1 MENTVPEY
9 QTFNLIEV
17 WGGITAAW
25 AAWQPIEEWAGA
37 ISDNSPWDNRS
48 SENLLMPENEAGID
62 QESENQ
68 TPDGTTEEGYAQVEA
83 WEGALSASV
92 QWEVIENWV
101 GTLFENQS
109 PKTQVLVTFDRRLS
123 GDRVGQHKVP
133 PLSPVKITI
142 TVTVSSQVENAILAD
157 YFPNNWAVVDANE
170 GTISRYNETHNKIE
184 WNIESLSGSISKSYV
199 IESPQATTLPTKYN
213 FRSEIAYESGS
224 VVSDEWAVWVEK
236 SSAKGKSIRFSRLDK
251 RILYAD
257 FRAQGLPLKGVK
269 IAPTQDVGDAEAF
282 VELLDGRPAGVPPI
296 EGVAVYAYMEI
307 STTVPKED
315 IAEAEIEFSIP
326 KALVRAVRAVVA
338 YHYNG
343 SRWEALPTS
352 EKGEDGDEVH
362 FSARTSGFSIF
373 AFTYVTDEIVY
384 EGGTTG
390 ISGAQADDEVY
401 ENIYE
406 NDYDETSSL
415 TYYFSTTTTSGFGT
429 DYRAFSTS
437 YGTVDTTTIWKDFD
451 ETAPFMN
458 YLDPLTTRTITGG
471 DGTPSPS
478 ALKGYGWRTS
488 GVYGDVIPAGTW
500 QFNLRWRSSSTT
512 GTVYL
517 QIWVYS
523 CDSDGTNV
531 TNLFSIKDTT
541 YDITGAGTGTTY
553 TYTYNSS
560 SSFDLTNKVLVV
572 EIWDNVVVKGANNAT
587 LTFEANSNTSS
598 MIIPYAIH
606 KYRENVQH
614 NITGI
619 SASDNYELQ
628 IEYYTAG
635 DSEPFS
641 VYLYNF
647 STSGWDN
654 VGNIQGGSAASPNL
668 FTYGIAG
675 TNYISGGEVRVR
687 YVQPDNDSTQTCL
700 MIDYAR
706 VKKVTYTWELIET
719 WTGTVS
725 APASWKLVETWSGS
739 VSAPVVWVL
748 VETWT
753 GSVSAPAQWSLIETW
768 TGSVSAPV
776 AWSLIETWSGTV
788 IAPILPTKP
797 VLYLPE
803 NGARTT
809 DNTPY
814 FEWIKGENADYHR
827 IEVDNDPDF
836 SSPID
841 NVNVYDNKWTKTPP
855 GYSPGTYY
863 WRVWAVNAY
872 GENVSENTWQFKVIL
887 GYWNLIE
894 TWSGTV
900 SAPANWRLVES
911 WSGTVSSPAAWSTIE
926 TWSGTVSSPAEWRE
940 VEAWQGT
947 VNAPASWKLMETWSG
962 SVSAPVVWVL
972 VETWSGSVSA
982 PAQWVLAETWTGTVS
997 SPAEWRFVEA
1007 WTGTASAPAYWST
1020 IETWTG
1026 TITTTATWQLIESW
1040 VGTINAPA
1048 AWQSIESWTGTINS
1062 PATWS
1067 DIEIWTG
1074 TAQTL
1079 AIWQNVDSW
1088 TGSVSAPATWSM
1100 AELWTGTVTSHA
1112 AWLLIEAWSG
1122 AINAPASWR
1131 PIEAWSGTITAAAEW
1146 KITET
1151 WAGTVSTTA
1160 EWQVAEIWSSN
1171 LSAPS
1176 NWRSIE
1182 SWTGSISTSAT
1193 WRLTETWT
1201 GSVSS
1206 PFTWDLIE
1214 SWTGTITSNMA
1225 PTSSVN
1231 AMPVYWLTNAP
1242 FTITASASDQDGT
1255 VISVTLWYRYSEDN
1269 SSWSN
1274 WKTFGTDNESPWS
1287 WSFNAP
1293 EGDGHYEFYSI
1304 ARDDDNQEEAAKNL
1318 AEAKCGLDRLEP
1330 TIISVTI
1337 NNGASVTSSLD
1348 VTINIVATDKT
1359 SGLSHMRF
1367 NSGAGWSEW
1376 ENFAPTKSYRLPPG
1390 DGLKNVYVQVRDR
1403 AGLSSFASASIL
1415 LETLPPPP
1423 MGAITVTIG
1432 TIIAEQTGSADFTRY
1447 AKYMTRV
1454 WITAKYT
1461 ISNVRVDL
1469 VEHETKPAGIP
1480 APSARACFYLDITTT
1495 ADLRSIAEITIDF
1508 RVPRLWVIQND
1519 IDDRTIRLLRLDG
1532 VWQELPTSIIGSDPI
1547 YLYYRAIAPS
1557 LSIFAA
1563 VGEPKAPAPPQV
1575 TPPYVTPSPGQVPQ
1589 PEIPI
1594 IFYPMIGMAVVLSI
1608 FAVAH
1613 SLLKPPRF
1621 YVLKK
1626 LEREV
1631 KKPGVR
1637 QVGRPLPK
1645 PEEVYIGPPE
1655 EETLDRLKRIA
1666 RKMQKKTKKE
1676 AERSGV
1682 GDGK

>member
-1 MENTVPEY
+1 M
-9 QTFNLIEV
+9 
-17 WGGITAAW
+17 
-25 AAWQPIEEWAGA
+25 
-37 ISDNSPWDNRS
+37 
-48 SENLLMPENEAGID
+48 
-62 QESENQ
+62 
-68 TPDGTTEEGYAQVEA
+68 
-83 WEGALSASV
+83 
-92 QWEVIENWV
+92 
-101 GTLFENQS
+101 
-109 PKTQVLVTFDRRLS
+109 
-123 GDRVGQHKVP
+123 
-133 PLSPVKITI
+133 
-142 TVTVSSQVENAILAD
+142 LA
-157 YFPNNWAVVDANE
+157 
-170 GTISRYNETHNKIE
+170 
-184 WNIESLSGSISKSYV
+184 
-199 IESPQATTLPTKYN
+199 
-213 FRSEIAYESGS
+213 
-224 VVSDEWAVWVEK
+224 
-236 SSAKGKSIRFSRLDK
+236 
-251 RILYAD
+251 
-257 FRAQGLPLKGVK
+257 
-269 IAPTQDVGDAEAF
+269 
-282 VELLDGRPAGVPPI
+282 
-296 EGVAVYAYMEI
+296 
-307 STTVPKED
+307 
-315 IAEAEIEFSIP
+315 
-326 KALVRAVRAVVA
+326 
-338 YHYNG
+338 
-343 SRWEALPTS
+343 
-352 EKGEDGDEVH
+352 
-362 FSARTSGFSIF
+362 
-373 AFTYVTDEIVY
+373 
-384 EGGTTG
+384 
-390 ISGAQADDEVY
+390 
-401 ENIYE
+401 
-406 NDYDETSSL
+406 
-415 TYYFSTTTTSGFGT
+415 
-429 DYRAFSTS
+429 
-437 YGTVDTTTIWKDFD
+437 
-451 ETAPFMN
+451 
-458 YLDPLTTRTITGG
+458 
-471 DGTPSPS
+471 
-478 ALKGYGWRTS
+478 
-488 GVYGDVIPAGTW
+488 
-500 QFNLRWRSSSTT
+500 
-512 GTVYL
+512 
-517 QIWVYS
+517 
-523 CDSDGTNV
+523 
-531 TNLFSIKDTT
+531 
-541 YDITGAGTGTTY
+541 
-553 TYTYNSS
+553 
-560 SSFDLTNKVLVV
+560 
-572 EIWDNVVVKGANNAT
+572 
-587 LTFEANSNTSS
+587 
-598 MIIPYAIH
+598 
-606 KYRENVQH
+606 
-614 NITGI
+614 
-619 SASDNYELQ
+619 
-628 IEYYTAG
+628 
-635 DSEPFS
+635 
-641 VYLYNF
+641 
-647 STSGWDN
+647 
-654 VGNIQGGSAASPNL
+654 
-668 FTYGIAG
+668 
-675 TNYISGGEVRVR
+675 
-687 YVQPDNDSTQTCL
+687 
-700 MIDYAR
+700 
-706 VKKVTYTWELIET
+706 ET

-725 APASWKLVETWSGS
+725 SPAEWRFVE
-739 VSAPVVWVL
+739 A
-748 VETWT
+748 WT
-753 GSVSAPAQWSLIETW
+753 GTASAPAYWST
-768 TGSVSAPV
+768 
-776 AWSLIETWSGTV
+776 IETWSGTAS
-788 IAPILPTKP
+788 APA
-797 VLYLPE
+797 V
-803 NGARTT
+803 
-809 DNTPY
+809 
-814 FEWIKGENADYHR
+814 WQR
-827 IEVDNDPDF
+827 IE
-836 SSPID
+836 
-841 NVNVYDNKWTKTPP
+841 
-855 GYSPGTYY
+855 
-863 WRVWAVNAY
+863 
-872 GENVSENTWQFKVIL
+872 E
-887 GYWNLIE
+887 
-894 TWSGTV
+894 WSGTV
-900 SAPANWRLVES
+900 SAPVNWRLVES
-911 WSGTVSSPAAWSTIE
+911 WSGTVSSPAAWSMIE

-962 SVSAPVVWVL
+962 SVSAPVMWVL
-972 VETWSGSVSA
+972 VETWTGSVSA
-982 PAQWVLAETWTGTVS
+982 PAQWMLAETWTGTVS

-1026 TITTTATWQLIESW
+1026 TIATTATWQLIESW

-1074 TAQTL
+1074 TVQTL

-1088 TGSVSAPATWSM
+1088 TGSVSAPAMWSM

-1112 AWLLIEAWSG
+1112 AWLLVEAWSG

-1160 EWQVAEIWSSN
+1160 EWQVAEIWSGN

-1274 WKTFGTDNESPWS
+1274 WKIFGTDNESPWS

-1447 AKYMTRV
+1447 AKYVTRV
-1454 WITAKYT
+1454 GITAKYT

-1563 VGEPKAPAPPQV
+1563 VGEPKAPAPPPV

-1594 IFYPMIGMAVVLSI
+1594 IFYPMIGMAVVVSI
-1608 FAVAH
+1608 FAVAY

-1645 PEEVYIGPPE
+1645 PEECYIGPPE

-1666 RKMQKKTKKE
+1666 RKMREKTKKE

-1682 GDGK
+1682 DDGK